1 MKSALI
7 ISFAMHIAV
16 GFTWFRLVRI
26 HPVRFIPRD
35 VYTVRL
41 VTPEALAKPKPKPV
55 VQPAETKE
63 PEEMPAPPERPK
75 PKPKKKPVN
84 KTVPSADIE
93 KNIAAPDTLAESPAD
108 EQVTT
113 GDISLDSQDFPFAYY
128 LATVKRKIASNWQVP
143 ESGSLETKYCRVYFR
158 VAKDGSISSPTVET
172 SSGNFLFDQAALR
185 AVVQASPL
193 PPLPSG
199 FSDQYLGVH
208 FSFAFE
214 RE

>member
-55 VQPAETKE
+55 VQQVEPEPTPPKPKPAETKE

-158 VAKDGSISSPTVET
+158 VAKDGSISLAVR
-172 SSGNFLFDQAALR
+172 FL
-185 AVVQASPL
+185 
-193 PPLPSG
+193 
-199 FSDQYLGVH
+199 
-208 FSFAFE
+208 
-214 RE
+214 